1 MKFSEFGLDDDI
13 LEAIHYAGY
22 EDATPIQEKAI
33 PHILS
38 NRDLIGCA
46 QTGTGKTAAFI
57 LPVLQQIKKENSK
70 ETSTLIIVPTRE
82 LAGQI
87 NSQISGMAYFTDAHS
102 ETVYGGGGAD
112 DWDREKQ
119 ALTNGTDIIV
129 ATPGKLIA
137 HLQMGYVKFGGV
149 KHLILDEA
157 DRMLDMGFYEDIM
170 KIAEHLPK
178 DRQTLL
184 FSATM
189 PPKIRKLAQDLLKDP
204 EEVSISIS
212 KTASGVTQR
221 SYCVYDEQKEQL
233 VEDIVLKRPEYDSI
247 IIFCSR
253 KSRVGGLV
261 RRLQR
266 RKFDTAGIS
275 SDYEQKEREE
285 VLMKFRS
292 KRIRILVATDVLSRG
307 IDIQDISLVI
317 NFDVP
322 NAPEDYVHRVG
333 RTARANTKGE
343 AITLINPADMR
354 KYQRIEK
361 LVGPVVEMLPLPE
374 EIGKGPEYNVSDGGK
389 KGRRPNRNFK
399 KRRPSGGSDRRKNTP
414 KGEGSGGEKKPN
426 RNRNN
431 RNHRNH
437 SGDKG
442 KGASGGE

>member
-1 MKFSEFGLDDDI
+1 MKFSEFGLDEQI
-13 LEAIHYAGY
+13 IEAIHYAGY
-22 EDATPIQEKAI
+22 EEATPIQEKAI
-33 PHILS
+33 PIILE
-38 NRDLIGCA
+38 NKDLIGCA

-57 LPVLQQIKKENSK
+57 LPVLEQIKREQPTG
-70 ETSTLIIVPTRE
+70 TSTLIIVPTRE

-87 NSQISGMAYFTDAHS
+87 NAQISGMAYFTDAHS

-137 HLQMGYVKFGGV
+137 HLQMGYVKFDKV
-149 KHLILDEA
+149 RHLILDEA
-157 DRMLDMGFYEDIM
+157 DRMLDMGFYDDLM
-170 KIAEHLPK
+170 KIIDHLPK
-178 DRQTLL
+178 KRQNLL

-189 PPKIRKLAQDLLKDP
+189 PPKIRKLANDILTDP

-212 KTASGVTQR
+212 KTASGVKQGA
-221 SYCVYDEQKEQL
+221 YCCFDEQKESL
-233 VEDIVLKRPEYDSI
+233 VEGIVLQRPDYNSI

-253 KSRVGGLV
+253 KNKVGGLV
-261 RRLQR
+261 RKLQR

-275 SDYEQKEREE
+275 SDYEQSEREE

-292 KRIRILVATDVLSRG
+292 KKIRILVATDVLSRG

-343 AITLINPADMR
+343 AITLVNPIDMR
-354 KYQRIEK
+354 KYQRITD
-361 LVGPVVEMLPLPE
+361 LVGPVIEMHPLPE
-374 EIGKGPEYNVSDGGK
+374 EMGKGPEFNPGHSKKKRNFNKKSTFRK
-389 KGRRPNRNFK
+389 KGTSNSKRPQHHSK
-399 KRRPSGGSDRRKNTP
+399 PADGKPSNSSKEN
-414 KGEGSGGEKKPN
+414 S
-426 RNRNN
+426 
-431 RNHRNH
+431 
-437 SGDKG
+437 
-442 KGASGGE
+442 